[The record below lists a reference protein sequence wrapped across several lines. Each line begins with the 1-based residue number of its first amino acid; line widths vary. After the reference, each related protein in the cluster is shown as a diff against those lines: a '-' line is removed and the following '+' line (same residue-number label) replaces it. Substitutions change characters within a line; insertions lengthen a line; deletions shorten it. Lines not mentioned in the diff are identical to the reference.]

1 MRKRVVF
8 ICLVFTA
15 IALLCSCQSKDPT
28 NGKTPQPNDIAAEI
42 VEKGEFPEMLEM
54 DVDIVQRKYSLD
66 RALLEDCSVYI
77 CSSGAQADEVAV
89 FKAADAG
96 AAKKIKKSVEKRA
109 ETIYT
114 DFVDYVPGEIPK
126 VDDHIIIVKG
136 SYVFFVIAAQPK
148 SAQQIFERYFN

>member
-8 ICLVFTA
+8 ICLVVA
-15 IALLCSCQSKDPT
+15 AVALLCSCQSKDPT
-28 NGKTPQPNDIAAEI
+28 NGKTPLPRDIAAEI

-54 DVDIVQRKYSLD
+54 ELDIVQKKYGLD
-66 RALLEDCSVYI
+66 KALLESCSVYI

-89 FKAADAG
+89 FKAVDAN
-96 AAKKIKKSVEKRA
+96 AVKTIKKSVEKRA
-109 ETIYT
+109 ETVYT

-126 VDDHIIIVKG
+126 VDDHIIITKG
-136 SYVFFVIAAQPK
+136 NYVFFVIAAQPK